1 LLYVPVVPTGHSLEL
16 REEEEHGLPVLVL
29 DPEDVQQGVDVTPLR
44 SLPYIEWFVVKHAI
58 TRRVVLLSQR

>member
-1 LLYVPVVPTGHSLEL
+1 L